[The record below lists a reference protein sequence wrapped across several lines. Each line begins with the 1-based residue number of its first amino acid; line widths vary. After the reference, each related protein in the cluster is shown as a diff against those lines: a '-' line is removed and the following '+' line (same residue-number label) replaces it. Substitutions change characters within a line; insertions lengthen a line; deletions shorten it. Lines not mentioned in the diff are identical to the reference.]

1 MPQLRADGRAWC
13 KTRASRLLTGGVMAG
28 KGEPVAETPQSSSG
42 SHHSGGAHCRW
53 LSGLLMT
60 LVVTVPGI
68 VIVILVIVPVLPR
81 PEEHGVGFP

>member
-1 MPQLRADGRAWC
+1 
-13 KTRASRLLTGGVMAG
+13 
-28 KGEPVAETPQSSSG
+28 
-42 SHHSGGAHCRW
+42 
-53 LSGLLMT
+53 MT